1 MINVASI
8 ISDDSEM
15 SGSTSVAPLH
25 TLTPSR
31 RERFENSELFKIA
44 LLRSHISGGVPGYRR
59 GTRGPATPRVLLQ
72 LYYTR
77 PYTQHGTAVYVY
89 IHSSQAD
96 FRAVQ

>member
-44 LLRSHISGGVPGYRR
+44 LLTSQGESGYRR

>member
-1 MINVASI
+1 MSRDACHADERANLRNTMINVASI

-44 LLRSHISGGVPGYRR
+44 LLRSHISGR
-59 GTRGPATPRVLLQ
+59 
-72 LYYTR
+72 
-77 PYTQHGTAVYVY
+77 
-89 IHSSQAD
+89 SS
-96 FRAVQ
+96 

>member
-44 LLRSHISGGVPGYRR
+44 LLRSHISGGVPGS
-59 GTRGPATPRVLLQ
+59 GTVAGRAVLLLLECSFSCTTLDRTRSTVQ
-72 LYYTR
+72 LYTYIYTAHR
-77 PYTQHGTAVYVY
+77 L
-89 IHSSQAD
+89 I
-96 FRAVQ
+96 